1 MNTQPHSLSG
11 DATNPPTQSSVLR
24 TQSSALTSQ
33 NSPKRS
39 FAILVALAF
48 IAIGLMILPR
58 PSLYYPNVIIDVTD
72 GMQLDFLLNGRQDK
86 TACET
91 AAAAIVNAI
100 TASCRECRTRSQTCT
115 KNLSAE
121 LKIRFDET
129 PLPMPSARMAN
140 GIITYNS
147 SQATGTP
154 NLSLLACQE
163 SERQAV
169 LKGDQA
175 KVACYPANTPRPYTA
190 FEKRQDQTSYTT
202 FTLLLAAVGGL
213 IISLIAAI
221 LVTHRRRSLSTQHS
235 ALSTSHSPLSTSYSP
250 FPAPYLL
257 QKLTLAGVDTLIL
270 LGTFLALSWPE
281 ANDINRWSRLDRAS
295 VIGHGVTIVL
305 TIGWFWLLLEHYA
318 RRRPFWD
325 ELREILRVLA
335 AMAMV
340 SGAAAFVAEL
350 ETGRNSHLIVWAL
363 NFLLIP
369 LGRAGARQLLDDLGL
384 WQRPAI
390 IIGTGEN
397 ARDAYLAIK
406 SERSMGYRILGF
418 VRHCEEAE
426 ADAAHPTLPSPASG
440 ITNDLAGVF
449 CQPSRMARGSIRGAG
464 GEGESLTINA
474 ETFPILDGSQSLE
487 ALLSTMGNPQTILA
501 LDSLNDPGSQALVQ
515 RLLAS
520 RTNIHI
526 VPSIRGLPLFGT
538 QISHFFS
545 HEVLFLTVRNNL
557 SRRGFQWIKRAFD
570 IVAASILLVILS
582 PLMAYVAWRIW
593 REDGGP
599 VIFHQPRLARDRDE
613 FGFLKFRSM
622 VKDAD
627 KIIAQWRETNSPE
640 WQEYYANNFKL
651 KNDPRV
657 LSVGS
662 WIRSTSI
669 DELPQLINV
678 LRGEMSLVGPRP
690 LLARELPEYG
700 SSIGYYRQARPGI
713 TGLWQISGRSQT
725 KFNDRA
731 MLDEWYVQNWSLWYD
746 IVILFKTI
754 DVVFNKRGAH

>member
-11 DATNPPTQSSVLR
+11 DATNPPTQPSVLS
-24 TQSSALTSQ
+24 TQSSVLTSQ

-58 PSLYYPNVIIDVTD
+58 PSLYYPNVVIDVTD

-100 TASCRECRTRSQTCT
+100 TASCRECRTRSQTCI
-115 KNLSAE
+115 KNLPAE

-163 SERQAV
+163 SERQAA

-175 KVACYPANTPRPYTA
+175 KVACYPANTPRAHTA

-221 LVTHRRRSLSTQHS
+221 LITRRRSLSTQRS
-235 ALSTSHSPLSTSYSP
+235 ALSTSHSPLSTYYSP

-325 ELREILRVLA
+325 ELREILRVLT

-426 ADAAHPTLPSPASG
+426 ANAANH
-440 ITNDLAGVF
+440 
-449 CQPSRMARGSIRGAG
+449 
-464 GEGESLTINA
+464 LTINS

-520 RTNIHI
+520 RTNLHI

-557 SRRGFQWIKRAFD
+557 SRRGFQWIKRTFD
-570 IVAASILLVILS
+570 IIAASILLVILS

-599 VIFHQPRLARDRDE
+599 VIFHQPRLAKGKGE

-622 VKDAD
+622 VRDAD

-731 MLDEWYVQNWSLWYD
+731 VLDEWYVQNWSLWYD
-746 IVILFKTI
+746 IAILFKTV
-754 DVVFNKRGAH
+754 DVVFRKHGAC

>member
-11 DATNPPTQSSVLR
+11 DATNPPTQPSV
-24 TQSSALTSQ
+24 LTSQ

-39 FAILVALAF
+39 LAILAALAF

-58 PSLYYPNVIIDVTD
+58 PSLYYPNVVINVTD

-100 TASCRECRTRSQTCT
+100 TASCRECRTHSQTCI
-115 KNLSAE
+115 KNLPAE

-129 PLPMPSARMAN
+129 PLPIPSARMAN

-163 SERQAV
+163 SERQAA

-175 KVACYPANTPRPYTA
+175 KVACYPANTPRAHTA

-221 LVTHRRRSLSTQHS
+221 LITHRRRLLSAQRS
-235 ALSTSHSPLSTSYSP
+235 ALPTHHSSLTTSYSP

-295 VIGHGVTIVL
+295 VVGHGVTIAL

-325 ELREILRVLA
+325 ELREILRVLTV
-335 AMAMV
+335 MSMV
-340 SGAAAFVAEL
+340 SGAASFVAEL

-363 NFLLIP
+363 SFLLIP
-369 LGRAGARQLLDDLGL
+369 LGRAGTRQLLDDLGL

-406 SERSMGYRILGF
+406 SERCMGYRILGF
-418 VRHCEEAE
+418 VRHCEEAN
-426 ADAAHPTLPSPASG
+426 ADAANH
-440 ITNDLAGVF
+440 
-449 CQPSRMARGSIRGAG
+449 
-464 GEGESLTINA
+464 LTINT

-487 ALLSTMGNPQTILA
+487 ALLSTIGNPQTILA
-501 LDSLNDPGSQALVQ
+501 LDSLSDPGSQALVQ
-515 RLLAS
+515 RILSS

-570 IVAASILLVILS
+570 IAAASILLVILS
-582 PLMAYVAWRIW
+582 PLMAYVAWCIW

-599 VIFHQPRLARDRDE
+599 VIFHQPRLAKGKGE